1 MSDDGRAMLREL
13 ADRIDPP
20 PPPPV
25 FRPLTFYERRVDPRH
40 KGVLRDLGRTARR
53 RNMQVRER
61 SHRG

>member
-25 FRPLTFYERRVDPRH
+25 FRPLTFYERRS
-40 KGVLRDLGRTARR
+40 A
-53 RNMQVRER
+53 
-61 SHRG
+61 HRGLPRNLGQTAQRRTCLRRGAMNG